1 MDSMRPALAPESIAV
16 TPSRPTR
23 HSVRAAYFMML
34 ASSFCFATMSACS
47 RAAGD
52 RADWRITAFSRAWL
66 VFLMTW
72 LIARLTGVRLVWRG
86 PGTLWLRSITGS
98 ISMLL
103 AFYALTHLHVATAVT
118 LTNTFPLWVVLLA
131 WPVLGQRPTAS
142 VFAALISGIIGVAF
156 VSGLADLA
164 TSHQSAD
171 EFSWASVAA
180 LAASVCSAIVMLG
193 LHRLRKIHAL
203 AIVVHFS
210 AVATVFIGGF
220 TLWTAKYGN
229 PIDFAPLRDVKTDVL
244 LIGIG
249 VFATTGQILMTR
261 AFHIAA
267 PQRLSVIGLSQ
278 VLFALG
284 FDMLIWDRKLEATM
298 LLGIT
303 LVVAPVAWLLARRR
317 ERLA

>member
-1 MDSMRPALAPESIAV
+1 MQPALAPEPIAV
-16 TPSRPTR
+16 TPSRPKR
-23 HSVRAAYFMML
+23 HSVRAAYLMML
-34 ASSFCFATMSACS
+34 ASSLCFATMSACS
-47 RAAGD
+47 RGAGD

-66 VFLMTW
+66 VFVMAW
-72 LIARLTGVRLVWRG
+72 VVARASGVKLVWRG
-86 PGTLWLRSITGS
+86 PGTLWVRSITGS

-131 WPVLGQRPTAS
+131 WPAFGQRPTTG
-142 VFAALISGIIGVAF
+142 VFAALLSGITGVAL
-156 VSGLADLA
+156 VSGIAGSTLHQEVAD
-164 TSHQSAD
+164 Q
-171 EFSWASVAA
+171 FSWASVAA
-180 LAASVCSAIVMLG
+180 LASAVCSAIVMLG
-193 LHRLRKIHAL
+193 LHRLRKVHAL

-210 AVATVFIGGF
+210 AVATVFIGAF
-220 TLWTAKYGN
+220 TLWTARYGN
-229 PIDFAPLRDVKTDVL
+229 PIDLSPLRDLKTDAL
-244 LIGIG
+244 LVGIG

-261 AFHIAA
+261 AFHVAA

-284 FDMLIWDRKLEATM
+284 FDVLIWDRKLEAMM